1 MTTGGERTVLR
12 LPVLRALLAQSLAV
26 ALVVVLVYLL
36 ALLPWRMSLF
46 SVALLQGVLAAA
58 IGWRLG
64 LSRWWLCINLAFL
77 PTLLLVQRADLPA
90 WLFLLGFV
98 LLLLVNWNSL
108 REQVP
113 LYLSGRKAQQR
124 LQQCLSE
131 LEPTLRFVDL
141 GCGTAGTLLQL
152 ARQFPRGHFVGVET
166 APLLFLLA
174 WLRCLFQE
182 NCHVHYRSLW
192 QTTLGDFDVVYCF
205 LSPVPMPRLWAKA
218 QAEMRAGSWLI
229 SNTFEIPGVPAE
241 RLLAINE
248 GRQTSL
254 LVWQIKD
261 APISARI
268 GT

>member
-12 LPVLRALLAQSLAV
+12 LPVLRALLAQGLAA

-64 LSRWWLCINLAFL
+64 LSRWWLWINLAFL
-77 PTLLLVQRADLPA
+77 PALLLAQRAELPA

-113 LYLSGRKAQQR
+113 LYLSGHKAQQR

-131 LEPTLRFVDL
+131 REPTLHFVDL

-152 ARQFPRGHFVGVET
+152 ARQFPRGQFVGVET
-166 APLLFLLA
+166 APLLFVLA

-182 NCHVHYRSLW
+182 NCHIRYRSLW
-192 QTTLGDFDVVYCF
+192 RTELSEFDVVYCF
-205 LSPVPMPRLWAKA
+205 LSPVPMPRLWSKA

-229 SNTFEIPGVPAE
+229 SNTFEIPGVPAD
-241 RLLAINE
+241 RLFEINE
-248 GRQTSL
+248 GRQTAL
-254 LVWQIKD
+254 FLWQMKGAVI
-261 APISARI
+261 R
-268 GT
+268 

>member
-12 LPVLRALLAQSLAV
+12 LPVLRALLAQGLAA

-64 LSRWWLCINLAFL
+64 LSRWWLWINLAFL
-77 PTLLLVQRADLPA
+77 PALLLAQRADLPA
-90 WLFLLGFV
+90 WLFLLGFL

-113 LYLSGRKAQQR
+113 LYLSGRKAQQY

-131 LEPTLRFVDL
+131 REPTLRFVDL
-141 GCGTAGTLLQL
+141 GCGAAGTLLQL
-152 ARQFPRGHFVGVET
+152 ARQFPRGQFVGVET
-166 APLLFLLA
+166 APLLFVLA

-182 NCHVHYRSLW
+182 NCHIRYRSLW
-192 QTTLGDFDVVYCF
+192 RTELSEFDVVYCF
-205 LSPVPMPRLWAKA
+205 LSPVPMPRLWSKA

-229 SNTFEIPGVPAE
+229 SNTFEIPGAPAD
-241 RLLAINE
+241 RLFEINE
-248 GRQTSL
+248 GRQSAL
-254 LVWQIKD
+254 FLWQVKGAVI
-261 APISARI
+261 R
-268 GT
+268 